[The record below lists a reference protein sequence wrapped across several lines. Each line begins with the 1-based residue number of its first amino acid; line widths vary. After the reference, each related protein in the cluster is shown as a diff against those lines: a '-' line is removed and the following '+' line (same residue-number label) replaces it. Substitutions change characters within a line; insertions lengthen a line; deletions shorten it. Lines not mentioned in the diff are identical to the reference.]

1 MTDEYEQD
9 IPFDEG
15 SEEPDADARPRSEMR
30 CRVPVAALQTIADPV
45 STPPWDRTRP
55 SWDADEV
62 RRRAS
67 ARDYD
72 PCGHVPWLMNPHR
85 RGAKDE
91 GPIHMARVAWLM
103 NNEHAP
109 EVTIGAAEIITDYG
123 NWPILDGN
131 HRLAAAIL
139 RGDEEIDLVIHGY
152 PGLVGE
158 TVRWLREIVI
168 PGLDEGLGF

>member
-9 IPFDEG
+9 IPFDEV

-30 CRVPVAALQTIADPV
+30 CRVPVAALQAIADPV

-72 PCGHVPWLMNPHR
+72 PCGHVPWFMNPHR

-109 EVTIGAAEIITDYG
+109 EVTIGAAETITDYG
-123 NWPILDGN
+123 DWPILDGN

-139 RGDEEIDLVIHGY
+139 RGDQEIDLVIHGD
-152 PGLVGE
+152 PGLVEE
-158 TVRWLREIVI
+158 TERWLREVVI
-168 PGLDEGLGF
+168 PGLDEGLGL